1 MSNDTLLEIKD
12 LRTYVHMRAGTVRAV
27 DGASFIIR
35 RGEALGLVGESGSG
49 KSMTCMAIMRV
60 EPRPAAVIEGGQILL
75 EGENLIDKSLEEMQ
89 QVRGR
94 RIGMILQDPL
104 NSLNPVLTIGNQLIE
119 ALRLLEPG
127 ASKADLRRKARAAL
141 ERVGITNAA
150 SRLDSYPFEFSGGMC
165 QRVTAAMAVA
175 RHPTLLIADE
185 PTTALDVTTQ
195 ARFLGLLDQL
205 RREEGMS
212 LLLVSHDLGIVAETC
227 DRVAVMYAG
236 RVVETG
242 VTTQILSAP
251 RHPYTRAL
259 MFAVPHLHGPRTKR
273 LYQIRGEPPSVR
285 APTVG
290 CRFAPRCDQAG
301 DLCRVQYPPT
311 VHYANGD
318 TVACWLHVPDAAA
331 PAGASHTL
339 PLQRVDSVVT
349 DAEGCGK

>member
-1 MSNDTLLEIKD
+1 MSDDSLLTVEN
-12 LRTYVHMRAGTVRAV
+12 LRTYVHMHAGTVRAV
-27 DGASFIIR
+27 DGASFSIR

-49 KSMTCMAIMRV
+49 KSMTCLAIMRI
-60 EPRPAAVIEGGQILL
+60 EPRPAAVIEGGRILL
-75 EGENLIDKSLEEMQ
+75 EGENLLDKSLEEMQ

-119 ALRLLEPG
+119 ALHLSEPG
-127 ASKADLRRKARAAL
+127 ACKADLRKKAQAAL

-165 QRVTAAMAVA
+165 QRVTAAMAVS
-175 RHPTLLIADE
+175 RHPDLLIADE

-195 ARFLGLLDQL
+195 ARFLGLLDEL
-205 RREEGMS
+205 RRENGMS
-212 LLLVSHDLGIVAETC
+212 LLLVTHDLGIVAETC

-242 VTTQILSAP
+242 AAAQMLREP

-259 MFAVPHLHGPRTKR
+259 MLAVPHLDGPRTRR
-273 LYQIRGEPPSVR
+273 LYQIPGEPPSVR
-285 APTVG
+285 APSIG
-290 CRFAPRCDQAG
+290 CRFAPRCEQAS
-301 DLCRVQYPPT
+301 DVCRAKYPPT

-331 PAGASHTL
+331 YIP
-339 PLQRVDSVVT
+339 T
-349 DAEGCGK
+349 DALRSQRLDGAVDYAVGCGS

>member
-1 MSNDTLLEIKD
+1 MSNDILLDIID

-27 DGASFIIR
+27 DGASFSIR

-49 KSMTCMAIMRV
+49 KSMTCQAIMRV
-60 EPRPAAVIEGGQILL
+60 ELRPAAVIEGGQILL
-75 EGENLIDKSLEEMQ
+75 DGENLLDKSPEEMQ

-119 ALRLLEPG
+119 ALRLSQPG
-127 ASKADLRRKARAAL
+127 AGKADLRRQAQAAL

-175 RHPTLLIADE
+175 RHPALLIADE

-212 LLLVSHDLGIVAETC
+212 LLLVTHDLGIVAETC

-242 VTTQILSAP
+242 ITAQILREP

-259 MFAVPHLHGPRTKR
+259 MFAVPHLDGPRTRR
-273 LYQIRGEPPSVR
+273 LYQIPGEPPSVR

-290 CRFAPRCDQAG
+290 CRFAPRCDQAA
-301 DLCRVQYPPT
+301 DICRAKYPPT
-311 VHYANGD
+311 VYYVNGD

-331 PAGASHTL
+331 HADATNTVT
-339 PLQRVDSVVT
+339 LQRLNSVATGV
-349 DAEGCGK
+349 EGCGK